1 MLLFTTKCMKIHS
14 KGYSQL
20 GNRFYRSCQVLRQ
33 LPIFTRRRIYERRRQ
48 DKRKTNRMSDRHLTL
63 VYCFCIFKRSK
74 CNKLFFFCGEMEPV
88 SNLRSEI
95 NDPRVIR
102 AFLNVRMFTTFCSY
116 S

>member
-33 LPIFTRRRIYERRRQ
+33 LPIFTRRRIYEGRRQ
-48 DKRKTNRMSDRHLTL
+48 DKRKTNKMSDRHLTL

-74 CNKLFFFCGEMEPV
+74 CNKNIFFLWRNRNQVVTSVQKLTGLE
-88 SNLRSEI
+88 
-95 NDPRVIR
+95 
-102 AFLNVRMFTTFCSY
+102 
-116 S
+116 